1 MLDVRTIFRPFRLK
15 ISRRAPVELAV
26 TLENRGPGKALF
38 SFDLSCDRGLS
49 FDKGGFRNSE
59 SATLGDLG
67 PGRKVERVFYVH
79 AKPVTRQG
87 SYEFNLRAM
96 EHYQSYAMVQG
107 EVKKKFSLIVEE

>member
-15 ISRRAPVELAV
+15 ITRKEPVELTV
-26 TLENRGPGKALF
+26 TVTNLGPGKALA

-67 PGRKVERVFYVH
+67 PGQKVEKIFYIH
-79 AKPVTRQG
+79 AKPVTRPG
-87 SYEFNLRAM
+87 SYEFNIRAM
-96 EHYQSYAMVQG
+96 EHYQSYAMVQK
-107 EVKKKFSLIVEE
+107 EVNKKFSLAVEE